1 MEEWRGHVSGT
12 RPHTAERV
20 APPPSLSHPHGSHQ
34 SVKTDDWY
42 GKLLAGWLANE
53 WPGQWASERA
63 LLLLPLIPPPQNPRV
78 GHVSLRRRPL
88 GFQSAPSPLGLAA
101 PRAPRHTG
109 SRRPL
114 SALRLRRPAAVAD
127 ARPGSS
133 SPRRL
138 QLRVGAGL
146 VRVWGF
152 GCRRRAPL
160 PSAGNAPEGASW
172 LDSLPAPPQQ
182 GKRLAL
188 LPTLLCMP
196 RAPLDSVRFPR
207 FVWRSRAMLLVYGFP
222 LPVFPLCPHAHFFGG
237 GGCEGWVKWW
247 DALGCA
253 RACASDF
260 GGIEHSEVE
269 MLGFF
274 FTSKVC
280 SFWRNSTF
288 CGLRE
293 HLVLYLGIGWILG
306 WFFGCL
312 VDGVQ
317 LQHKRKWCQCLTVC
331 LFRARQSC
339 MTGCF

>member
-160 PSAGNAPEGASW
+160 PS
-172 LDSLPAPPQQ
+172 PPQ
-182 GKRLAL
+182 GTRRRARAGLTPFLPRRNRVRGWLSSPLSSVCLAL
-188 LPTLLCMP
+188 PSI
-196 RAPLDSVRFPR
+196 RSDSPD
-207 FVWRSRAMLLVYGFP
+207 L
-222 LPVFPLCPHAHFFGG
+222 FGG
-237 GGCEGWVKWW
+237 LEQCCWFTGSPFLYFRFAPMHIFLGVGGARVGWN
-247 DALGCA
+247 G
-253 RACASDF
+253 
-260 GGIEHSEVE
+260 E
-269 MLGFF
+269 MLWGALAP
-274 FTSKVC
+274 V
-280 SFWRNSTF
+280 RQ
-288 CGLRE
+288 
-293 HLVLYLGIGWILG
+293 ILG
-306 WFFGCL
+306 ESSIP
-312 VDGVQ
+312 
-317 LQHKRKWCQCLTVC
+317 R
-331 LFRARQSC
+331 
-339 MTGCF
+339 